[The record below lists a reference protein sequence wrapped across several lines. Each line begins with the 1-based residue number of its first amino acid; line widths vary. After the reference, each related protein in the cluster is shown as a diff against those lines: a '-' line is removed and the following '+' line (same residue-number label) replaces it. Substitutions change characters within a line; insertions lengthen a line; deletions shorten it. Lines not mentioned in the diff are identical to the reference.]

1 MNAELNE
8 DTTDQMSA
16 RSLLSVYREKQTYKN
31 IIFLLSLL
39 IIDIF
44 LFTYVVTGISLSIG
58 LAVTV
63 IGIVVAFAF
72 LRSIPYIMN
81 AYSKYTTVM
90 TGMQVIGI
98 GTPITEGNLFGK
110 TLSLLK
116 NKKITKS
123 MVFMIFGLFLS
134 IFIFTLV
141 MTVLSISIGL
151 ISAIT
156 YPLVKYILGL
166 SDIDIS
172 LGVNITWFEYDF
184 PVWSEYVLS
193 IGIFIIGFIMLT
205 FALNLINALVQSYVD
220 MINSMF
226 D

>member
-1 MNAELNE
+1 
-8 DTTDQMSA
+8 
-16 RSLLSVYREKQTYKN
+16 
-31 IIFLLSLL
+31 
-39 IIDIF
+39 
-44 LFTYVVTGISLSIG
+44 
-58 LAVTV
+58 
-63 IGIVVAFAF
+63 
-72 LRSIPYIMN
+72 MN

>member
-1 MNAELNE
+1 MKAGIIEKSDNN
-8 DTTDQMSA
+8 
-16 RSLLSVYREKQTYKN
+16 RSLFSVYRDIQTYKN

-72 LRSIPYIMN
+72 LRSIPYLMN
-81 AYSKYTTVM
+81 GYSKYTTKM
-90 TGMQVIGI
+90 TGIQVIGI
-98 GTPITEGNLFGK
+98 GSPQTEGNLFGK

-116 NKKITKS
+116 NKKILKS
-123 MVFMIFGLFLS
+123 MGFMIFGLFLS

-141 MTVLSISIGL
+141 ITILSISIGFIAA
-151 ISAIT
+151 IS

-172 LGVNITWFEYDF
+172 LGVNIDWFQWEF

-193 IGIFIIGFIMLT
+193 VGIFIIGFMLLT
-205 FALNLINALVQSYVD
+205 FALNLINALVQSYVE

-226 D
+226 L